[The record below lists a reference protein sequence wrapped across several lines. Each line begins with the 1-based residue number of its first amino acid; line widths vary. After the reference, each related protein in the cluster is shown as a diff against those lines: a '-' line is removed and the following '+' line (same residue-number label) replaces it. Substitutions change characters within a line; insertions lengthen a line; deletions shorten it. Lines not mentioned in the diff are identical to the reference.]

1 MHTQYSLRTSR
12 DHQYILEIK
21 NERVDIALKYQL
33 QLLLTSDQLLMSEVL
48 LVLLTEGCT
57 MIVNPEGIMWV
68 LALPIQDG
76 ELIFK
81 ELVAYS

>member
-1 MHTQYSLRTSR
+1 
-12 DHQYILEIK
+12 
-21 NERVDIALKYQL
+21 
-33 QLLLTSDQLLMSEVL
+33 MSEVL
-48 LVLLTEGCT
+48 LVLLTEICT